1 MAILNQIRQRGL
13 FLVIVIAL
21 ALFSFVLA
29 DVFKN
34 SGDFS
39 SKSQNIIA
47 TINGEDIKRDDFMNK
62 VEAIQR
68 QSGGRGTS
76 TQAMNQAWD
85 QVIRKEVMES
95 QYNALALVIERDQM
109 RDLLKQ
115 SLFSFEEFKDADG
128 LFDENKLNEFIANLK
143 AISPESTL
151 LNGSPI
157 NYLAWTNYESTI
169 SAGGRQQ
176 TYFNM
181 VKAGII
187 GTLAEGELEYKLEND
202 KVDIKFVQ
210 IPFSSIPDSTIAVS
224 KSDITNYINK
234 NKSKYEV
241 SASRDIYFVHFK
253 EEASL
258 EDESNL
264 KIELQDLLEDRVKY
278 NVNSKSN
285 DTILGFKNT
294 TDNEAFVNA
303 NSAIKFNNSF
313 VTKSLMP
320 TKLADSLY
328 HLAKGSFYGPYK
340 QGNYYMLSKIVE
352 EKHLPDSVKV
362 RHILIPFV
370 GAASADL
377 SVTQSE
383 EEAKKTADSVL
394 NVVKRNRFKFSELV
408 TALSSDRSSIEN
420 EGRYDWHPYN
430 AMVPQFRDFTFENNT
445 GDIAVVKTDFG
456 FHIIEIEGQKNK
468 QRALKIATLAQQI
481 EPSEHTIDIIFN
493 QASKFEIAI
502 ASQDFQ
508 DVAKES
514 NYSVRPVS
522 SIGELDESI
531 PGLGNQRAMVRWS
544 FEDATNV
551 GDIKRFNLQ
560 GGGYTVVMLTAIN
573 KEGLMST
580 QKASVTALPE
590 IRKQKKAELI
600 KARITGSTL
609 EEIAASE
616 NQTVKTALAVNMK
629 SPTLSGAGREP
640 RVIGTAF
647 GLNEGEISNP
657 IVGNLGVYFVQ
668 TTKITPAE
676 GQTNYQAAANR
687 VGVTKVNAVNTTL
700 YNALKNA
707 SEIDDNRATFY

>member
-210 IPFSSIPDSTIAVS
+210 IPFSSIPDSIITVS

-234 NKSKYEV
+234 NKSKYKV

-676 GQTNYQAAANR
+676 DQTNYQAAANR